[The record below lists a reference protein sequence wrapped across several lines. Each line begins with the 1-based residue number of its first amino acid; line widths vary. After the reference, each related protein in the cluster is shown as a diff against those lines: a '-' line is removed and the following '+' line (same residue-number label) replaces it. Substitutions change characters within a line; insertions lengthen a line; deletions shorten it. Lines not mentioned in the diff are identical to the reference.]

1 MGDTRK
7 WDLDS
12 LVPKENIVITLRL
25 ALPTHHVRLVL
36 TLATLSVIGATALT
50 TLLYRRNRPVRPTVS
65 NQTDAKT
72 GDLSHARVQYGRLPL
87 TFEVNAGQ
95 TDKRVKFVSRMS
107 GGNLF
112 LTHKEAVLT
121 LKTTTSQNAK
131 TAKSEIAEI
140 GDSSVRAAFS
150 SVRFQLLDANQNPEV
165 IGQDELA
172 GKSNYFIGDNP
183 AGWRTNIPNYA
194 KVR

>member
-1 MGDTRK
+1 
-7 WDLDS
+7 
-12 LVPKENIVITLRL
+12 
-25 ALPTHHVRLVL
+25 
-36 TLATLSVIGATALT
+36 
-50 TLLYRRNRPVRPTVS
+50 
-65 NQTDAKT
+65 
-72 GDLSHARVQYGRLPL
+72 
-87 TFEVNAGQ
+87 FEVNAGQ

-194 KVR
+194 KVRYRNVYRGIDLTYYGNQQQLEYDFEVAPHADPKVIRLSFGGASKVD